1 MKSLYENAGNV
12 VRRIYDLRI
21 KGPPVLDVATDFP
34 SAELFSSAWESIR
47 DEALAVAQQMHR
59 ERRAKPRVHV
69 LAPAQHSLAHQ
80 W

>member
-34 SAELFSSAWESIR
+34 SAELFSSAWQGSGTS
-47 DEALAVAQQMHR
+47 AVVTR
-59 ERRAKPRVHV
+59 LLGRRFIGFEQDRPYVETARRRVR
-69 LAPAQHSLAHQ
+69 LG
-80 W
+80 